1 MGGFGFHRETDVIDL
16 NTNSDMMKST
26 FGKIPSRRIYAVGG
40 LLGSNPIICGGYSF
54 GSYEDYH
61 NNCIT
66 LKDSK
71 WIQTHE
77 TTIKRSYSA
86 SVQLNKTTLWILGG
100 TGWHSPELKDYGA
113 LNSTEFIGIDSNVG
127 HPGPNLPYLLSK
139 PCAVKYSEDKI
150 YVIGGSRYNNAGN
163 IVDGFSNKNLIF
175 NPMNGFTHIE
185 GPSMISDRRMHS
197 CGLMNN
203 GNQSKIVVA
212 GGENIQDPKGVL
224 SSVEI
229 FDPTTNKWS
238 PGKEILF
245 LNRNQLK
252 C

>member
-1 MGGFGFHRETDVIDL
+1 MG
-16 NTNSDMMKST
+16 
-26 FGKIPSRRIYAVGG
+26 Y
-40 LLGSNPIICGGYSF
+40 
-54 GSYEDYH
+54 
-61 NNCIT
+61 
-66 LKDSK
+66 
-71 WIQTHE
+71 
-77 TTIKRSYSA
+77 
-86 SVQLNKTTLWILGG
+86 
-100 TGWHSPELKDYGA
+100 
-113 LNSTEFIGIDSNVG
+113 
-127 HPGPNLPYLLSK
+127 PGPNLPYLLSK

-185 GPSMISDRRMHS
+185 GPSMISDRRMHT
-197 CGLMNN
+197 CGLMTN

-238 PGKEILF
+238 PGKEICF
-245 LNRNQLK
+245 LKIEIN
-252 C
+252 